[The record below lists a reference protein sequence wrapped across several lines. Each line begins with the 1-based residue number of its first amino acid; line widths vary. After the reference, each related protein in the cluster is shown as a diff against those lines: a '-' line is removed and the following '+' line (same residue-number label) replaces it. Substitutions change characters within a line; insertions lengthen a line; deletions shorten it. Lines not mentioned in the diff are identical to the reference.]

1 MGFFDTV
8 IVQPVFNLLL
18 TLYGLIGDF
27 GIAIIVF
34 TIITKLLLWPLTKK
48 QLHQAKLMRKL
59 QPELAKIKK
68 NAKGNRQ
75 VESLQMMELYKKHN
89 VKPFRQMLVLIIQ
102 LPIFIALYR
111 VILMIMQNTDAVEK
125 YAYEVVKNIGRVSDV
140 IQNSNAFHPN
150 LFGVID
156 LSQQATG
163 PVTISSLVVL
173 FMVAAAVFIQ
183 YLISKQQMPGS
194 QNKRKLRDIF
204 KESATG
210 KEVDQSEI
218 NVAVSSS
225 MTKFLPIMMFLVF
238 INVFG
243 ACVLYYL
250 MTNIMTAVQQ
260 TKMFKRDEEEMEEL
274 ADKKILK
281 DISKIEE
288 GEVVNTPKL
297 KQKYNITKISA
308 SDKKRRKK

>member
-8 IVQPVFNLLL
+8 IVQPIFNLLL

-27 GIAIIVF
+27 GVAIIIF
-34 TIITKLLLWPLTKK
+34 TIITKLILWPLTKK

-59 QPELAKIKK
+59 QPELAKIKN

-89 VKPFRQMLVLIIQ
+89 VKPFRSILVLIIQ

-111 VILMIMQNTDAVEK
+111 VILMIMQNTDVVDK
-125 YAYEVVKNIGRVSDV
+125 YAYPAVKNIGRVQEI
-140 IQNSNAFHPN
+140 IQNSDKFHPN
-150 LFGVID
+150 LFGIID

-163 PVTISSLVVL
+163 PITVSSIVVL
-173 FMVAAAVFIQ
+173 MMVTAAVIIQ
-183 YLISKQQMPGS
+183 YLVSKQQMPKAKS
-194 QNKRKLRDIF
+194 QRRLRDIF
-204 KESATG
+204 KESASG

-218 NVAVSSS
+218 NTAVSGS

-250 MTNIMTAVQQ
+250 MTNIMTVIQQ
-260 TKMFKRDEEEMEEL
+260 TKVFKRDEAEMEEL
-274 ADKKILK
+274 ADKKVMK
-281 DISKIEE
+281 DLSKIQE
-288 GEVVNTPKL
+288 GEVISQPKE
-297 KQKYNITKISA
+297 KQKYNITRISV
-308 SDKKRRKK
+308 SDKRRKR

>member
-8 IVQPVFNLLL
+8 IVQPIFNLLL

-27 GIAIIVF
+27 GVAIIIF
-34 TIITKLLLWPLTKK
+34 TIITKLILWPLTKK

-89 VKPFRQMLVLIIQ
+89 VKPFRSILVLIIQ

-111 VILMIMQNTDAVEK
+111 VILMIMQNTDVVDK
-125 YAYEVVKNIGRVSDV
+125 YAYPAVKNIGRVQEI
-140 IQNSNAFHPN
+140 IQNSDKFHPN
-150 LFGVID
+150 LFGIID

-163 PVTISSLVVL
+163 PITVSSIVVL
-173 FMVAAAVFIQ
+173 MMVTAAVIIQ
-183 YLISKQQMPGS
+183 YLVSKQQMPKAKS
-194 QNKRKLRDIF
+194 QRRLRDIF
-204 KESATG
+204 KESASG

-218 NVAVSSS
+218 NTAVSGS

-250 MTNIMTAVQQ
+250 MTNIMTVIQQ
-260 TKMFKRDEEEMEEL
+260 TKVFKRDEAEMEEL
-274 ADKKILK
+274 ADKKVMK
-281 DISKIEE
+281 DLSKIQE
-288 GEVVNTPKL
+288 GEVISQPKE
-297 KQKYNITKISA
+297 KQKYNITRISV
-308 SDKKRRKK
+308 SDKRRKR